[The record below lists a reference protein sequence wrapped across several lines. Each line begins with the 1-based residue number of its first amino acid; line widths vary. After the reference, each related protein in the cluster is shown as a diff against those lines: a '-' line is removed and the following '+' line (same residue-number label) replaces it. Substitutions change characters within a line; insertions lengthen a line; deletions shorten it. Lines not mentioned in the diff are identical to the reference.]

1 MTYTVADKVCKMII
15 DSDSC
20 ENVVSEE
27 VVQKLQLKTDR
38 HPKPYKLSWLN
49 KGSEV
54 TVDRRCLVP
63 FSIGR
68 KYFDNA
74 WCDVVSM
81 DAFHVLLGRPWQYDH
96 SVIHDGWKNT
106 YSLNIK
112 GKKIVLV
119 PRREGLTPTPE
130 ANNTNLLSMSRFL
143 DEIEHGDMVYALLPC
158 KNSAVDVD
166 TDLPVEVQRLLA
178 EFSNLMPEDLP
189 PRLPPMR
196 DIQHQM
202 DLVPGSSF
210 PNRPAYCL
218 IPKESEELQRQVV
231 ELLERGYIRE
241 SMSPCAVPALL
252 VPKKDGS

>member
-1 MTYTVADKVCKMII
+1 MTCTVAEKVCKMII

-38 HPKPYKLSWLN
+38 HPKPYKLSWLD

-54 TVDRRCLVP
+54 TVDRQCLVS

-81 DAFHVLLGRPWQYDH
+81 DACHVVLGQLWQYDR
-96 SVIHDGWKNT
+96 SVIHDGQKNM

-119 PRREGLTPTPE
+119 PRREGLTPTSI
-130 ANNTNLLSMSRFL
+130 ANNTNLLSMSRFS
-143 DEIEHGDMVYALLPC
+143 DEIKHGDMVYALLPC
-158 KNSAVDVD
+158 ENSAVDVD
-166 TDLPVEVQRLLA
+166 TDLLAEVQRLLA
-178 EFSNLMPEDLP
+178 EFSDLMLEDLP
-189 PRLPPMR
+189 PKLPPMR
-196 DIQHQM
+196 DIQHQI
-202 DLVPGSSF
+202 DLVPGSSLS
-210 PNRPAYCL
+210 NRPAYRL
-218 IPKESEELQRQVV
+218 SPKEVEELQRQVV
-231 ELLERGYIRE
+231 ELLERGYIQ
-241 SMSPCAVPALL
+241 
-252 VPKKDGS
+252 